1 MSAQLLL
8 AYRRDYYPIQM
19 VDDLAHAPENQ
30 LVVAACKFKPLPV
43 TGDSL
48 FRFHLDAKEWTRFL
62 TKIEPEHIVLV
73 QNTMPYCRQP
83 PPALSY
89 PAWWC
94 VLATNDG
101 YAGCEDNRILLETP
115 QQTRELLEQR
125 WGANKYQTYTRP
137 DFWDPHPERT
147 EHVRRLVFAPDGGK
161 MNPCNNNLIGEIRRQ
176 IAESRLVK
184 AEDNAAIRS
193 VARRGDQMMV
203 EEMKD
208 RQPSVSPD
216 FLNDLEEQGIFL
228 KGLPSQ
234 DELIDELGENTNLL
248 RVLSALN
255 EFPDGISLRVSK
267 GYIDFEI
274 DMVDQLN
281 MIPFLRRLGHSVHVM
296 LKHSDEYEYNV
307 WNVCINH
314 CGHASSLAEVIDDS
328 ITCRRKNK
336 DHDHYFYGRT
346 FRQARQLAIL
356 KCIPRLLGW
365 LRAARIEVND
375 PVKHP
380 ERMEQAYQTMQ
391 KEMAEC
397 AKRQRS

>member
-8 AYRRDYYPIQM
+8 PYRRDYYHIQV
-19 VDDLAHAPENQ
+19 VDDIKDAPENQ

-48 FRFHLDAKEWTRFL
+48 FRFHLDPKEWTRVL
-62 TKIEPEHIVLV
+62 PKIEPEHIVLV
-73 QNTMPYCRQP
+73 QNTTPYCRQP
-83 PPALSY
+83 PPDLSY

-101 YAGCEDNRILLETP
+101 YAGCEDNRILLELP
-115 QQTRELLEQR
+115 QQTRKLLKKR
-125 WGANKYQTYTRP
+125 WDAKVHTDPGCGYYRSKY
-137 DFWDPHPERT
+137 
-147 EHVRRLVFAPDGGK
+147 VKRLYFAPDWGS

-176 IAESRLVK
+176 IADERLFK
-184 AEDNAAIRS
+184 AEDNATIRS

-203 EEMKD
+203 EEMKN
-208 RQPSVSPD
+208 RQPLVSPD

-255 EFPDGISLRVSK
+255 EFPDGISLRRCK
-267 GYIDFEI
+267 GYIKFDI
-274 DMVDQLN
+274 DMDDQLN
-281 MIPFLRRLGHSVHVM
+281 MVPFLRRLGHSVHVM

-314 CGHASSLAEVIDDS
+314 CGHALSLAEVIDDS
-328 ITCRRKNK
+328 ITCRRMNK
-336 DHDHYFYGRT
+336 DHDVYFYGRT
-346 FRQARQLAIL
+346 FRQSRQLAIL

-365 LRAARIEVND
+365 LRAARIELND

-380 ERMEQAYQTMQ
+380 EKMEEAYNTMQ
-391 KEMAEC
+391 AEMAEC
-397 AKRQRS
+397 AKRQRA

>member
-1 MSAQLLL
+1 MSTQLLL
-8 AYRRDYYPIQM
+8 AYRRDYHPIQV
-19 VDDLAHAPENQ
+19 VDDIKDAPENQ

-48 FRFHLDAKEWTRFL
+48 FRFHLDPKEWTRVL
-62 TKIEPEHIVLV
+62 PKIEPEHIVLV
-73 QNTMPYCRQP
+73 QNTTPYCRQL

-101 YAGCEDNRILLETP
+101 YAGCEDNRILLELP
-115 QQTRELLEQR
+115 QQTRESLENR
-125 WGANKYQTYTRP
+125 WDAKKYQTFPPALY
-137 DFWDPHPERT
+137 DPHPERSQ
-147 EHVRRLVFAPDGGK
+147 HVRRLMCAPDGGK
-161 MNPCNNNLIGEIRRQ
+161 MNPCNNNLTGEIRRQ
-176 IAESRLVK
+176 IADERLFK
-184 AEDNAAIRS
+184 AEDSAFIRS
-193 VARRGDQMMV
+193 VARRGDLMMV
-203 EEMKD
+203 DEMRD
-208 RQPSVSPD
+208 RQAVVSPD
-216 FLNDLEEQGIFL
+216 FVNDLEEHGIFL

-255 EFPDGISLRVSK
+255 EFQDGISLLVSK

-274 DMVDQLN
+274 DMDVQLN
-281 MIPFLRRLGHSVHVM
+281 MIPFLRRLGHSVNIM
-296 LKHSDEYEYNV
+296 LKHSNEHEYNV

-314 CGHASSLAEVIDDS
+314 CGNAASLAEVLDDS
-328 ITCRRKNK
+328 STCRRKNK
-336 DHDHYFYGRT
+336 DRNVYFYGRT
-346 FRQARQLAIL
+346 YRQSRQLAIL

-380 ERMEQAYQTMQ
+380 DKLEEVYNTMQ
-391 KEMAEC
+391 TEMAAC
-397 AKRQRS
+397 AKRQRM